1 MSSAAGNG
9 FETNEMMALALS
21 RHLADGEIGF
31 IGVGSSGRAHEL
43 VTAIPMMA
51 AHLAN
56 GRGVDFDLQ
65 IGPLIAPDLE
75 RPPSSWF
82 DNEIYG
88 WTSPALIPSDVN
100 MDGFLRGAVS
110 VGFISGAQ
118 IDRWGNV
125 NVSKIRGKDGTW
137 KRLGG
142 ALALPEHCAFAG
154 RAVLLCDLSERTF
167 VEEVDYV
174 TGFGHRRGEVTRDDL
189 GLPGGGPALVV
200 TDLAVFD
207 FEGGEMRLAE
217 LYPGVEV
224 EEVEA
229 RMGFIPARAAD
240 LAELEPPS
248 SDQAERLDGLRLPA
262 LPY

>member
-1 MSSAAGNG
+1 LSSTD
-9 FETNEMMALALS
+9 TNTLMALALS
-21 RHLADGEIGF
+21 RHLRDGEIGF

-51 AHLAN
+51 THLAR

-65 IGPLIAPDLE
+65 IGPLIGIDLDSPPDSYLDNQIY
-75 RPPSSWF
+75 SWRA
-82 DNEIYG
+82 
-88 WTSPALIPSDVN
+88 PALIASDAN
-100 MDGFLRGAVS
+100 MEGFLRGAVS

-118 IDRWGNV
+118 IDRFGNV
-125 NVSKIRGKDGTW
+125 NVSRIRAPDGSW

-154 RAVLLCDLSERTF
+154 RAVLLSDLSDRTF
-167 VEEVDYV
+167 VEEVDFV
-174 TGFGHRRGEVTRDDL
+174 TGFGHRRGSLTRAEL

-200 TDLAVFD
+200 TDLATFD
-207 FEGGEMRLAE
+207 FDQGEMRLAA
-217 LYPGVEV
+217 LYPGVSA

-229 RMGFIPARAAD
+229 KMGFAPRRAPELSELDPPTDAD
-240 LAELEPPS
+240 AQRLA
-248 SDQAERLDGLRLPA
+248 GLRLPA

>member
-1 MSSAAGNG
+1 MNAD
-9 FETNEMMALALS
+9 TNEMMAVALS
-21 RHLADGEIGF
+21 RELRDGEIGF
-31 IGVGSSGRAHEL
+31 IGVGSSGRSHEL
-43 VTAIPMMA
+43 VTQIPMMA

-75 RPPSSWF
+75 SPPPSWL

-88 WTSPALIPSDVN
+88 WRSPALIASDAN

-118 IDRWGNV
+118 IDRFGNV
-125 NVSKIRGKDGTW
+125 NVSRVRGGDGAW

-174 TGFGHRRGEVTRDDL
+174 TGFGHRRGSVTRGEL
-189 GLPGGGPALVV
+189 GLPGGGPSLLV
-200 TDLAVFD
+200 TDLALFD
-207 FEGGEMRLAE
+207 FEQGELRLAG
-217 LYPGVEV
+217 LYPGWRSHRG
-224 EEVEA
+224 A
-229 RMGFIPARAAD
+229 RPGS
-240 LAELEPPS
+240 PS
-248 SDQAERLDGLRLPA
+248 SSHRARTIGAGWRR
-262 LPY
+262 

>member
-1 MSSAAGNG
+1 MSAAWG
-9 FETNEMMALALS
+9 TNELMSLALS
-21 RHLADGEIGF
+21 RELRDGEIGF

-43 VTAIPMMA
+43 VTGIPMMA
-51 AHLAN
+51 AHLAH

-65 IGPLIAPDLE
+65 IGPLIGIDLE
-75 RPPSSWF
+75 NPPASWL

-88 WTSPALIPSDVN
+88 WRAPALIASDVN
-100 MDGFLRGAVS
+100 MDGFTRGAVS

-118 IDRWGNV
+118 IDRHGNV
-125 NVSKIRGKDGTW
+125 NVSRIRGSDGSW

-154 RAVLLCDLSERTF
+154 RAVLLCDLSPRAL

-174 TGFGHRRGEVTRDDL
+174 TGFGHRRGDVTRADL
-189 GLPGGGPALVV
+189 GLPGGGPSLLVS
-200 TDLAVFD
+200 DMAVFD
-207 FEGGEMRLAE
+207 FEGGEMRLKG
-217 LYPGVEV
+217 LYPGVSA

-229 RMGFIPARAAD
+229 KMGFAPAHAAD
-240 LAELEPPS
+240 LAEIDPPT
-248 SDQAERLDGLRLPA
+248 DAEADRLAGLKLPE